1 MTKYIL
7 LIFINKK
14 EEITNL
20 EGVGGLEGA
29 RGRGG
34 WE

>member
-20 EGVGGLEGA
+20 EGVGVWKELEG
-29 RGRGG
+29 GG